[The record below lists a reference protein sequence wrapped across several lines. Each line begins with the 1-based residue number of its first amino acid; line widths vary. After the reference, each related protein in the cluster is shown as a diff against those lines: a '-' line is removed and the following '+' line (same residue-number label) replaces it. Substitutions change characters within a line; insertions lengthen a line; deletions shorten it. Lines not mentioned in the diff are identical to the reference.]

1 MGHLPSRLNIFPING
16 QPLTYPGISFQVLT
30 KQGKHLMDVLW
41 EAGLGKISFVNGS
54 LFDYKR
60 NILYFHILGKGFK
73 RHIFKIRNV
82 INQE

>member
-1 MGHLPSRLNIFPING
+1 
-16 QPLTYPGISFQVLT
+16 
-30 KQGKHLMDVLW
+30 MDVLW